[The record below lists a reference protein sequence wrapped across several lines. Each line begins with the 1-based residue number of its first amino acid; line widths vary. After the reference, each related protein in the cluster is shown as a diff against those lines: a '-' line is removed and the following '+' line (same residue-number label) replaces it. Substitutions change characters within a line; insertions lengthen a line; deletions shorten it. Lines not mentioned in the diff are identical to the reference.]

1 MPEFLTVTFAVIFCI
16 FIIVGCASALAAVFM
31 LKDLKNHT
39 LRSQSETIKSFGEV
53 NECLKKHAEN
63 DEKIINMSTFLLK
76 LADAN
81 NDLREAI
88 KEGFTAQ
95 TTNSEE
101 VIEANVKISNQNAQ
115 VLMDVLVTLAQMQEL
130 VLKGMGYTPSNPM
143 ESGLKDLDEQRANY
157 AAPPAPKKEEGLT
170 FPKK

>member
-1 MPEFLTVTFAVIFCI
+1 MPEFLTVTIAVIFCLFVI
-16 FIIVGCASALAAVFM
+16 AGCVSAILAAFWVKAM
-31 LKDLKNHT
+31 RDRLDKANAELTEKLNK
-39 LRSQSETIKSFGEV
+39 Q
-53 NECLKKHAEN
+53 AEN

-88 KEGFTAQ
+88 KEGFAAQ
-95 TTNSEE
+95 TTNGEE
-101 VIEANVKISNQNAQ
+101 IIEANIKINNQNAQ

-143 ESGLKDLDEQRANY
+143 ESGLKDLDEQRENY
-157 AAPPAPKKEEGLT
+157 AAPRAPKKEEGLT